1 MTRSVRIIV
10 ILICMLGFGVLT
22 VLVAFGVMIPGDAW
36 LVQFAVSTR
45 SEPLT
50 HVVWVL
56 TFISSSIPA
65 LLITLAVSG
74 VELWRAR
81 RLRLAAGWATAA
93 WPTAAWP
100 TVAYLGNVA
109 CNIVTRIAVGR
120 LRPGVEYIPHRL
132 PEVQASFQ
140 RFSYPSGHA
149 GAALLAYAA
158 LVVLAWPQRTLRVRT
173 AWRWGALVVVLLVIV
188 GTGFGRVY
196 LGVHWPT
203 DVLGGYLLAGCW
215 LGIGMTLRRWNKIWL
230 KRFV

>member
-1 MTRSVRIIV
+1 VQ
-10 ILICMLGFGVLT
+10 
-22 VLVAFGVMIPGDAW
+22 VAVN
-36 LVQFAVSTR
+36 VR

-50 HVVWVL
+50 HIIWVL
-56 TFISSSIPA
+56 TFISSSVPA

-74 VELWRAR
+74 IELWRAR
-81 RLRLAAGWATAA
+81 RPKFALKLTTARSVVAWAAATWPVATWPVAA
-93 WPTAAWP
+93 WS

-109 CNIVTRIAVGR
+109 CNIGTRIAVGR

-132 PEVQASFQ
+132 PEIQASFQ

-149 GAALLAYAA
+149 GAALLAYTS
-158 LVVLAWPQRTLRVRT
+158 LVILAWPRRV
-173 AWRWGALVVVLLVIV
+173 WRWVALGGALLVVA

-215 LGIGMTLRRWNKIWL
+215 LGIGVALRRWDWPSL
-230 KRFV
+230 RFRD

>member
-1 MTRSVRIIV
+1 MTPRMTRGNHRAIIFT
-10 ILICMLGFGVLT
+10 CALGFGVLT
-22 VLVAFGVMIPGDAW
+22 ALVALAVTIPGDAE
-36 LVQFAVSTR
+36 LVQVAVSAR

-50 HVVWVL
+50 HIIWVL

-74 VELWRAR
+74 IELWRAR
-81 RLRLAAGWATAA
+81 RLKFT
-93 WPTAAWP
+93 TAWP

-109 CNIVTRIAVGR
+109 CNIATRIAVGR

-132 PEVQASFQ
+132 PEIQASFQ

-149 GAALLAYAA
+149 GAALLAYTS
-158 LVVLAWPQRTLRVRT
+158 LVILAWPHRV
-173 AWRWGALVVVLLVIV
+173 WRWVALVGALLVVA

-215 LGIGMTLRRWNKIWL
+215 LGIGMALRRWSK
-230 KRFV
+230 K

>member
-1 MTRSVRIIV
+1 MMRENHRAII
-10 ILICMLGFGVLT
+10 LACALGFGVLT
-22 VLVAFGVMIPGDAW
+22 ALVAPAVTIPGDAE
-36 LVQFAVSTR
+36 LVQFAVRVR

-50 HVVWVL
+50 RVIWVL

-74 VELWRAR
+74 IGLWRTR
-81 RLRLAAGWATAA
+81 RLKFTAT
-93 WPTAAWP
+93 WPTAVWP

-109 CNIVTRIAVGR
+109 CNIGTRIAVGR

-132 PEVQASFQ
+132 PEIQASFQ

-149 GAALLAYAA
+149 GAALLAYTS
-158 LVVLAWPQRTLRVRT
+158 LVILAWPRRV
-173 AWRWGALVVVLLVIV
+173 WRWVALVGALLIVI

-215 LGIGMTLRRWNKIWL
+215 LGIGMAL
-230 KRFV
+230 KRWSKK

>member
-1 MTRSVRIIV
+1 MARSHLIV
-10 ILICMLGFGVLT
+10 VLTCALGFGALT
-22 VLVAFGVMIPGDAW
+22 GLVACGVAIPGDAE
-36 LVQFAVSTR
+36 LVQLAVSTR
-45 SEPLT
+45 GEPLT
-50 HVVWVL
+50 HAIWVL

-65 LLITLAVSG
+65 LFITLVVSG

-81 RLRLAAGWATAA
+81 RIKFNAV
-93 WPTAAWP
+93 WPV
-100 TVAYLGNVA
+100 VAYLANVA
-109 CNIVTRIAVGR
+109 CNIATRMAVGR

-158 LVVLAWPQRTLRVRT
+158 LVVLAWPRRV
-173 AWRWGALVVVLLVIV
+173 WRWAALAVALLVIV

-203 DVLGGYLLAGCW
+203 DVLGGFLLAGCW
-215 LGIGMTLRRWNKIWL
+215 LGAGVAFRRWNKIWL